1 MLTINYLIVFM
12 FLADNAQVYDVLPPE
27 EICVTRIP
35 GVHFNWTEARIC
47 RTSSNSQIL
56 QYRIRY
62 ESVNTEMSVV
72 QVPLT
77 NQLNST
83 IMRVSNKFEY
93 YFEFTTV
100 ITSTDKSST
109 ETRLSSFSHCFNVT
123 STVLNNNR
131 PMCKVA
137 MFECAS
143 LSPSTTTVTAT
154 TPSHLSTFEP
164 NTATS
169 SYLTDTQPTP
179 IQDSPTEPSNINSDD
194 MSTAQNAENFTTDIT
209 RPIQQG
215 KIDLCMHECQLIMI
229 MLNAYT
235 SLN

>member
-1 MLTINYLIVFM
+1 M

-35 GVHFNWTEARIC
+35 GGDLHFNWTEARVC
-47 RTSSNSQIL
+47 HTSSNSQIL

-62 ESVNTEMSVV
+62 ESVNTEMLVV
-72 QVPLT
+72 QVSQT
-77 NQLNST
+77 HST
-83 IMRVSNKFEY
+83 IMSVSNNVEY

-100 ITSTDKSST
+100 ITSTNESST
-109 ETRLSSFSHCFNVT
+109 ETRLSSFSHCFNVIPT
-123 STVLNNNR
+123 LLNNNR
-131 PMCKVA
+131 PMCNVA
-137 MFECAS
+137 VFECAS
-143 LSPSTTTVTAT
+143 QSPSTTTLTAT

-179 IQDSPTEPSNINSDD
+179 IQDSPTEPSIIDSDD

-215 KIDLCMHECQLIMI
+215 KIDPCMHECQLIMI

-235 SLN
+235 SSN